1 MNYMRLFIAWM
12 QLLTMLTM
20 VAATA
25 LTLCKKPL
33 HLEGAARTRYILG
46 WVGVI
51 AVSIVMRWLTAF
63 LLRTN
68 PVLLHFVSS
77 GIALTLVTSVL
88 DYLRLFL
95 LTVQISKTLR
105 WWITRKQA

>member
-1 MNYMRLFIAWM
+1 
-12 QLLTMLTM
+12 
-20 VAATA
+20 
-25 LTLCKKPL
+25 
-33 HLEGAARTRYILG
+33 
-46 WVGVI
+46 
-51 AVSIVMRWLTAF
+51 MRWGTAF